1 MSDGAIRTYNVELR
15 GTGLL
20 RDGEHTVTLTARIP
34 ATGYVSA
41 AINLMQLLA
50 QTGSF
55 VVTDE
60 ATGQEVIVDF
70 DELELEVDR

>member
-1 MSDGAIRTYNVELR
+1 MSAERVRTYSVELR

-41 AINLMQLLA
+41 AVNLMQLLA

-60 ATGQEVIVDF
+60 ATDPEVIVDF
-70 DELELEVDR
+70 DELDVEADR